1 MDPERTARY
10 PFVSEAGRPPP
21 VAIERTEGPWLIAAD
36 GRRIYDAAGGAIVS
50 NIGHGR
56 REVAEAAAAAM
67 EEVTYVVPPFASPS
81 RVRLVERLQDHWLPG
96 DISRVVF
103 TSGGSESMDA
113 AIRLARQHHLSA
125 GRPDRWKIISRE
137 LSYHGTTIGTLA
149 IGGNTKRRAPFEPLL
164 FDSPKAPNCY
174 PLRCALCRG
183 EGGCTLACADA
194 IGDVILQA
202 GPETVAAFVGEPIVG
217 STAGAIVPPDGY
229 WPRVA
234 EICRKYGILLIAD
247 EVMVGFGRTG
257 RRFALDHWDVVPDVL
272 VAGKGLGGGYMPIGG
287 VYTREEVIAPIAAAG
302 DELMFFTYSAHPAA
316 CAAADKVLEIIDREG
331 LVERA
336 AEMGERLRERLAPLQ
351 DHPNV
356 AEVRGRGLFQ
366 AVEFV
371 RDRES
376 LEPFPADV
384 RFAGR
389 FVATALGNGV
399 FFYPGGCDPA
409 RDVVCFGPPFTI
421 TMDEIDHIVGVFEK
435 TLAEVLVSLEAA

>member
-10 PFVSEAGRPPP
+10 PFVSEAGRPPA
-21 VAIERTEGPWLIAAD
+21 VAIERTEGPWLVTAD

-56 REVAEAAAAAM
+56 REVAEAMAAAL
-67 EEVTYVVPPFASPS
+67 EEATYLVPPFASPS
-81 RVRLVERLQDHWLPG
+81 RVRLAERLQDRWLPG
-96 DISRVVF
+96 DVSRVVF

-125 GRPDRWKIISRE
+125 GRPERWKIVSRE

-164 FDSPKAPNCY
+164 FDSPKTPNCY
-174 PLRCALCRG
+174 PLRCAFCRG

-194 IGDVILQA
+194 IEEVIVAA

-217 STAGAIVPPDGY
+217 STAGALVPPDGY
-229 WPRVA
+229 WPRVR
-234 EICRKYGILLIAD
+234 EICSKYGVLFVAD
-247 EVMVGFGRTG
+247 EVMAGFGRTG

-272 VAGKGLGGGYMPIGG
+272 VGGKGLGGGYAPIGG
-287 VYTREEVIAPIAAAG
+287 VYAREEVIAPIAAAG
-302 DELMFFTYSAHPAA
+302 DELMFFTYSAHPAS
-316 CAAADKVLEIIDREG
+316 CAAADKVLEIVEREG

-336 AEMGERLRERLAPLQ
+336 ATMGEVLSARLAALAE
-351 DHPNV
+351 HPNV
-356 AEVRGRGLFQ
+356 AEVRGRGLLQ

-371 RDRES
+371 RDRET
-376 LEPFPADV
+376 LEPFPAEA

-389 FVATALGNGV
+389 VVATGMGNGV

-409 RDVVCFGPPFTI
+409 RDVVCFGPPFTV
-421 TMDEIDHIVGVFEK
+421 TEDEIDLVVGVLEK
-435 TLAEVLVSLEAA
+435 SLGEVLARLEAA